1 MAERPSF
8 EVGRMVYDVLDCSEE
23 GLRYEAR
30 DRRVPKVGESV
41 NGTIQFR
48 HGGSLEVVGEVIRT
62 RAGLVALALEKPGIP
77 FGEILAEQ
85 RYLRGKGYTL
95 RDE

>member
-8 EVGRMVYDVLDCSEE
+8 EVGRLVYDVIDCSEE

-30 DRRVPKVGESV
+30 DRRVPKVGDSLS
-41 NGTIQFR
+41 GTIQFR
-48 HGGSLEVVGEVIRT
+48 HGGSREIVGQVIRA
-62 RAGLVALALEKPGIP
+62 RAGLVALALQKPGIA
-77 FGEILAEQ
+77 FADILAEQ
-85 RYLRGKGYTL
+85 RYLRGKGYSL

>member
-8 EVGRMVYDVLDCSEE
+8 EVGRLVYDVIDCSEE

-30 DRRVPKVGESV
+30 DRRVPKIGESLS
-41 NGTIQFR
+41 GTIQFR
-48 HGGSLEVVGEVIRT
+48 HGGALEVVGKVMRT

-77 FGEILAEQ
+77 FADILAEQ

-95 RDE
+95 REE